1 MSLLVI
7 SLAPRPRLGPR
18 DAAAA
23 GEAAP
28 ALRAP
33 AEFDYVLSRDGVL
46 VGRHGRC
53 APALMPRADTVVAVA
68 PAVDL
73 AWHRVSLP
81 KAPQA
86 RLRAAL
92 AGLLEEALLEDLEDT
107 HLAVAPGA
115 SATAPTWV
123 VATHRGWL
131 TLQLGALEAAGI
143 VVDRVVPQ
151 AEPEDPPRGYFE
163 LADPSDEQALRVVW
177 SRPDGVLVLRPA
189 GGLVRHW
196 LNGSGEEPSA
206 SLWSA
211 EPAAVAAAEQ
221 VLGQPVEV
229 LPRPEAALQA
239 AQSAWNLRQFDL
251 SSRPRGVRALRK
263 AWHTFRGPSWRP
275 VRLGLAALLGVQ
287 LVGLNAWAW
296 KQRHDLQAL
305 RAEQVALLQ
314 STFPQVRAVLD
325 APVQMQRETEL
336 LRARAGRPGETDLE
350 PMLQAVAGAWPQ
362 GRVLE
367 GLRFEPGQL
376 TVAVGDWP
384 DEAVAEL
391 ARQLEPEGWAVE
403 RNGPQVTVRRA
414 VGGRS

>member
-7 SLAPRPRLGPR
+7 TLAPRPRLSPR
-18 DAAAA
+18 SGTAA

-68 PAVDL
+68 PAADL
-73 AWHRVSLP
+73 AWHQVSLP

-115 SATAPTWV
+115 SAAAPTWV

-131 TLQLGALEAAGI
+131 ALQLGVLEAAGI

-151 AEPEDPPRGYFE
+151 AEPGDPPRGHFE
-163 LADPSDEQALRVVW
+163 LVDPADDRALGLVW
-177 SRPDGVLVLRPA
+177 SRPDGVLALRPT
-189 GGLVRHW
+189 GSLMRHW
-196 LNGSGEEPSA
+196 LNGAGEDPSA
-206 SLWSA
+206 IVWSA

-263 AWHTFRGPSWRP
+263 GWRTFLAPAWRP
-275 VRLGLAALLGVQ
+275 VRLGLAALLGIQ

-305 RAEQVALLQ
+305 RAEQAALLQ
-314 STFPQVRAVLD
+314 ATFPHVRAVLD

-336 LRARAGRPGETDLE
+336 LRSRAGRPGETDLE

-376 TVAVGDWP
+376 TLAVGGWP
-384 DEAVAEL
+384 DEDLAEF
-391 ARQLEPEGWAVE
+391 AQQLEPEGWTVE
-403 RNGPQVTVRRA
+403 RNGSQVTVRRA
-414 VGGRS
+414 AGGRS